1 MSSAATVWFY
11 SPARERVTGL
21 NAINQI
27 VAGLDPPFCHAELQF
42 PSGEACSIVMG
53 GRVSLRARR
62 FDPEFYTGVRVEAAA
77 AAVAAALALARERVA
92 AGTGFGVLGGRTFC
106 SRLVAELLRESGMVR
121 AEELGGALLISP
133 SALHRRLA
141 ALAPARAGAAAHA
154 AGLPRAG
161 PLVAIAFAEA
171 VQPSCSEP
179 SCPPQGK
186 VSPVAFSGPCMHL
199 TLRREALGGAGD
211 EPRQDTQKEKVPEE
225 RVRLL
230 AA

>member
-1 MSSAATVWFY
+1 MSAAATAWFY
-11 SPARERVTGL
+11 SPARDRVTGL

-27 VAGLDPPFCHAELQF
+27 VAGLDPPFCHVELQF

-77 AAVAAALALARERVA
+77 AAVDGALALARRHVELETA
-92 AGTGFGVLGGRTFC
+92 FGVLGGRTFC

-141 ALAPARAGAAAHA
+141 ALALSRAHAAAHA
-154 AGLPRAG
+154 AALPRGG

-171 VQPSCSEP
+171 VQPSW
-179 SCPPQGK
+179 PPQGK

-199 TLRREALGGAGD
+199 TLRPGGAGD
-211 EPRQDTQKEKVPEE
+211 QPRQNTQKEKVPEE